1 MEKQSGFAIKKLV
14 ISVVAFFACVIALSL
29 IGGNMTELNHQVKIN
44 APAQK
49 TFEVLS
55 NLESVQHYNPGVVSA
70 NYVSSSKV
78 GVGAARECDLG
89 KDGKIKERVTGFKNN
104 EYISMELYEH
114 NWPLEYMKWD
124 TRVQPAGDGSIVSQ
138 KMQYKMK
145 FGLIGSLLDSL
156 FMKKKLDSTM
166 NSVFSSMK
174 EYIEKQ

>member
-1 MEKQSGFAIKKLV
+1 MEKKLSFAMKFV
-14 ISVVAFFACVIALSL
+14 IGVIAFFACVIVLSL
-29 IGGNMTELNHQVKIN
+29 LGGNMTELNHQITIN
-44 APAQK
+44 APAEK

-55 NLESVQHYNPGVVSA
+55 NLESVQHYNPGVVTA
-70 NYVSSSKV
+70 NYVSGSRT

-89 KDGKIKERVTGFKNN
+89 KDGKIKERVTGFKEN

-124 TRVQPAGDGSIVSQ
+124 TQVQPAGNSSIVSQ

-145 FGLIGSLLDSL
+145 FGLIGSLLDNL

-174 EYIEKQ
+174 DYIEKQ

>member
-1 MEKQSGFAIKKLV
+1 MEKKSGLAKKLIIGV
-14 ISVVAFFACVIALSL
+14 IVFIACVVALSS
-29 IGGNMTELNHQVKIN
+29 IGGNMTELNHQIKVN
-44 APAQK
+44 APPEK

-70 NYVSSSKV
+70 SYVGGPKI
-78 GVGAARECDLG
+78 GVGAIRECDLG
-89 KDGKIKERVTGFKNN
+89 KDGKIKERVTDFKEN
-104 EYISMELYEH
+104 ESISMELYEH

-124 TRVQPAGDGSIVSQ
+124 TRVQPSGEGSMVSQ

-145 FGLIGSLLDSL
+145 FGLIGSLLDKL

-174 EYIEKQ
+174 DYIEKQ